1 MELTWI
7 TRRMAI
13 GDDIIKNYTFFIYGF
28 DDKWNSTSYDKNYTL
43 ISPILRDN
51 NLKVLIR
58 VQAVND
64 AGEGPKSGAMCW

>member
-1 MELTWI
+1 MELTWL
-7 TRRMAI
+7 TRHMAI
-13 GDDIIKNYTFFIYGF
+13 EDDIIENYNVFIYGL
-28 DDKWNSTSYDKNYTL
+28 DKKWITNSNDKNYTL

-64 AGEGPKSGAMCW
+64 AGEGPRSGVICW

>member
-7 TRRMAI
+7 TRRTAI
-13 GDDIIKNYTFFIYGF
+13 EDDIIKDYNVFIYGL
-28 DDKWNSTSYDKNYTL
+28 DKKWINNSYDKNYTL